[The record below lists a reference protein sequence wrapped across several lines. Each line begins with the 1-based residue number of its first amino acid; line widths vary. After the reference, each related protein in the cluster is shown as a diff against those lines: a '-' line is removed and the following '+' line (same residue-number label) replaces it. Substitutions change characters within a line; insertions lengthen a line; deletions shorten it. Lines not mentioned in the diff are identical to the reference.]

1 MGNEEHRCD
10 VMIKSNIY
18 VNPCHSLIM
27 LDYIIFSGK
36 A

>member
-10 VMIKSNIY
+10 EMIKSNISVY
-18 VNPCHSLIM
+18 PFHSLM